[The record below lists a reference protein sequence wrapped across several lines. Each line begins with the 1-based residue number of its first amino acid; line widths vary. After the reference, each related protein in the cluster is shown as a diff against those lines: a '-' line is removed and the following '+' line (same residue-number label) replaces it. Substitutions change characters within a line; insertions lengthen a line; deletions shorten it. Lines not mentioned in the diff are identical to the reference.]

1 MRVMKKKRTNIQ
13 YSKKRKTQTQILFL
27 SQPKKKMKNKTLNKD
42 DNKYVYTWE
51 KKTGWCVI
59 IKKRKEKYKRKDEE

>member
-42 DNKYVYTWE
+42 DNKYVYT
-51 KKTGWCVI
+51 
-59 IKKRKEKYKRKDEE
+59 